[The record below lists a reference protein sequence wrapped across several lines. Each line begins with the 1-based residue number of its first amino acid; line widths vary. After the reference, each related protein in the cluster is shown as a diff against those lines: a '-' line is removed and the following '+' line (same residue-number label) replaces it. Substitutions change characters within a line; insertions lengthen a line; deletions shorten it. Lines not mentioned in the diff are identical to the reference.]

1 MEIRRKVFSLLEDEN
16 GEERYYSTTE
26 FEMEFDEETGEK
38 MFSEKEEKKGMS
50 KGGKI
55 ALGVAGGAAAAVAAL
70 EGANMLKKGVSFA
83 KAKKLAKTSMTEL
96 LDKAKKKHGEVT
108 IDMHAQI
115 AGKRNKALALKEA
128 GWRKAEGIGFVEKGN
143 KWVADTGKKVLGAG
157 KALVEKG
164 KEKIKKDLKRGLEE
178 GAKK

>member
-50 KGGKI
+50 KGKKA
-55 ALGVAGGAAAAVAAL
+55 ALIGTGAAVATVGGL
-70 EGANMLKKGVSFA
+70 ELANILKKRHLTKSEVEELKRLKDTVGLGKEDL
-83 KAKKLAKTSMTEL
+83 KAYVK
-96 LDKAKKKHGEVT
+96 DYR
-108 IDMHAQI
+108 
-115 AGKRNKALALKEA
+115 AGHK
-128 GWRKAEGIGFVEKGN
+128 GIGFVEKGN
-143 KWVADTGKKVLGAG
+143 KWVAETGKKALGAG

-164 KEKIKKDLKRGLEE
+164 KEKLKKT
-178 GAKK
+178 KKEV